1 MNHMHHTHHFHS
13 SNGYQR
19 NPLDI
24 KQLAEFDEAISQ
36 YSQSEQRRRRL
47 IYLRDAAQQLK
58 MGKAM
63 LKGFGWFMI
72 PFAIIPIFWPFFIF
86 AWYMRKK
93 AGSMMN
99 SQLQNALEYWG
110 IHKVEIDA
118 YVSGHDSMDSDG
130 IIPGL

>member
-1 MNHMHHTHHFHS
+1 MNHTHHFHS
-13 SNGYQR
+13 YNGYQR

-47 IYLRDAAQQLK
+47 IYLRDAAQQ
-58 MGKAM
+58 MSVGKSM
-63 LKGFGWFMI
+63 LKGFSWFMI
-72 PFAIIPIFWPFFIF
+72 PLAIIPVFWPFFIF
-86 AWYMRKK
+86 FWFMRKK

-99 SQLQNALEYWG
+99 NQLQNALDYWG
-110 IHKVEIDA
+110 IHEVEIDA
-118 YVSGHDSMDSDG
+118 YVTGHDSMDSDG

>member
-13 SNGYQR
+13 NNGYHR

-24 KQLAEFDEAISQ
+24 KQLVEFDEAISQ

-72 PFAIIPIFWPFFIF
+72 PLAIIPVFWPFFIF
-86 AWYMRKK
+86 FWFMRKK

-99 SQLQNALEYWG
+99 NQLQNALEYWG
-110 IHKVEIDA
+110 IHEVEIDA